1 LFASLGGF
9 DPRYAPAYF
18 EDSDLAFRLR
28 EAGYKVLYEPRAVVE
43 HLEGVSHGTDPK
55 HGIKA
60 CQDLNRDTF
69 VARWAD
75 LLATQRYKPGTPAQ
89 RARDRA
95 QARRIVL
102 VIDHRVPEPDRD
114 AGSRTM
120 LAFVQALL
128 QAGAVVKFWSNC
140 PVASPVHEAAL
151 QALGVEVPRGSWRGF
166 ADWISLN
173 GPVLNHVLLSRPD
186 VAEQYLPLL
195 RRYSRAGVAV
205 YGHDLHHVRLRQQAI
220 ATRDPRI
227 ARAAE
232 RMLRLERR
240 VWRAADVV
248 FYPSQAEA
256 DRVTDLEPVVVAR
269 AVQPYGF
276 ADFAQPRR
284 PARRQMLLFVA
295 GFAHPPNEDAACWLA
310 RDIMPL
316 VHLQAP
322 LARLVIVG
330 SHPTER
336 VRELAHLGVTIVAN
350 VSDAELGEWYAMAR
364 VAIIPR
370 RQGAGVKR
378 KVVEALRGGLP
389 LVTTPVGAQGLPGL
403 YALAS
408 VCDTAET
415 IAASIV
421 ALLGDDDLWAARS
434 EAGIAYARAHFSI
447 ATLRTSLCLAMG
459 VADAT
464 SLAGG
469 IAIDSAG
476 TADAGWKSEAPS
488 AAIHAPT
495 RFPAGGLQSWRT
507 ALPPGSRVR
516 GQGFAAL
523 PGETAQ
529 HGEPLLEVGDQ
540 IAHVL
545 QPDMQPHQRAGEMAG
560 GRGAR
565 DEAGG
570 RQRQA
575 LEAAPGR
582 TDAEQRERLDKRI
595 GTLH

>member
-1 LFASLGGF
+1 
-9 DPRYAPAYF
+9 
-18 EDSDLAFRLR
+18 
-28 EAGYKVLYEPRAVVE
+28 
-43 HLEGVSHGTDPK
+43 
-55 HGIKA
+55 
-60 CQDLNRDTF
+60 
-69 VARWAD
+69 
-75 LLATQRYKPGTPAQ
+75 
-89 RARDRA
+89 
-95 QARRIVL
+95 
-102 VIDHRVPEPDRD
+102 
-114 AGSRTM
+114 
-120 LAFVQALL
+120 
-128 QAGAVVKFWSNC
+128 
-140 PVASPVHEAAL
+140 
-151 QALGVEVPRGSWRGF
+151 
-166 ADWISLN
+166 
-173 GPVLNHVLLSRPD
+173 VLNHVLLSRPD

-195 RRYSRAGVAV
+195 RRYSSARVAV
-205 YGHDLHHVRLRQQAI
+205 YGHDLHHARLRQQAI

-227 ARAAE
+227 ARTIARAAE
-232 RMLRLERR
+232 RMLRRERR

-248 FYPSQAEA
+248 LYPSQAEA

-284 PARRQMLLFVA
+284 PVRRQMLLFVA

-336 VRELAHLGVTIVAN
+336 VRDLAHLGVTIVAN

-364 VAIIPR
+364 VAIIPL

-378 KVVEALRGGLP
+378 KVVEALREGLP
-389 LVTTPVGAQGLPGL
+389 LVTTPVGVQGLPGL
-403 YALAS
+403 YAVAS
-408 VCDTAET
+408 VCDTAAT
-415 IAASIV
+415 IAASVV
-421 ALLGDDDLWAARS
+421 ALLGDDALWAARS
-434 EAGIAYARAHFSI
+434 EAGIAFARAHFSI

-459 VADAT
+459 VADAA
-464 SLAGG
+464 SLTGG
-469 IAIDSAG
+469 VAIDSAR
-476 TADAGWKSEAPS
+476 TADAGTASVGRKSPASSPLTRWVAPS
-488 AAIHAPT
+488 AAAYAAVIS
-495 RFPAGGLQSWRT
+495 PAGGLQSWRK

-516 GQGFAAL
+516 GKGLSAL

-545 QPDMQPHQRAGEMAG
+545 QPDMQSHQRAGEMAG

-575 LEAAPGR
+575 LEATPGR
-582 TDAEQRERLDKRI
+582 TDAEQHERLDKRMSA
-595 GTLH
+595 LH